1 MKIGLIGSGPVAQ
14 TIAAKLLQVGNE
26 VMISSRNVSESK
38 DRGQM
43 GKYPSVNDWVG
54 EQKARKFK
62 AFGGSFRE
70 AAKFGEV
77 LFNCTAGAAS
87 MEALDAAGKE
97 NLSGKVLVDVSN
109 PLDFSKGMP
118 PTLTVCNTESL
129 GERIQKNFP
138 QTRVVKTLNTVN
150 MNLMVN
156 PSLIPRDHDV
166 FLCGNDAKAKEWVKE
181 TLLKKWFG
189 WKSPIDLGDITSA
202 RGTEMSL
209 PFWLRL
215 MGSLQTPNFNIKVV
229 KG

>member
-138 QTRVVKTLNTVN
+138 K
-150 MNLMVN
+150 
-156 PSLIPRDHDV
+156 P
-166 FLCGNDAKAKEWVKE
+166 
-181 TLLKKWFG
+181 
-189 WKSPIDLGDITSA
+189 
-202 RGTEMSL
+202 
-209 PFWLRL
+209 
-215 MGSLQTPNFNIKVV
+215 GS
-229 KG
+229 